1 MSRYVLIETKG
12 PLDGGDWAFELGK
25 QLRELRHD
33 VTVYLLQDGVFAA
46 RRSFKTGEALIQG
59 AEKSGFT
66 VVADSVSCRQRGLI
80 GDRVAKG
87 VSAGDMDALLDL
99 VMERSDK
106 AIWH

>member
-1 MSRYVLIETKG
+1 MGKYVLIETKG
-12 PLDGGDWAFELGK
+12 PLDGGNWAFELGK

-46 RRSFKTGEALIQG
+46 RRNFKTGEALIQG
-59 AEKSGFT
+59 AEKSGLA
-66 VVADSVSCRQRGLI
+66 VVADGVSCRQRGLV

-87 VSAGDMDALLDL
+87 VGVGDMDALLDL